1 MIGIFGGETL
11 EEIIS
16 SCEKVLSHSAK
27 LPPFYGYIF
36 GEAQESVLELV
47 AKTLASIRTGALLVA
62 ALLRRHV
69 PVPSVVLCDFAL
81 CFQKLQRHPQHCCR
95 QH

>member
-27 LPPFYGYIF
+27 LPPPLAVFLGKLK
-36 GEAQESVLELV
+36 SVLELV

-69 PVPSVVLCDFAL
+69 PVPSLVLCDFAL

>member
-27 LPPFYGYIF
+27 LPPFFSHIF
-36 GEAQESVLELV
+36 GEAKESVLELV
-47 AKTLASIRTGALLVA
+47 AKTLASIHTGALSVA

-69 PVPSVVLCDFAL
+69 PVPSLVLCDLAL

>member
-1 MIGIFGGETL
+1 MR
-11 EEIIS
+11 
-16 SCEKVLSHSAK
+16 K
-27 LPPFYGYIF
+27 LFQAVKKYFLIVQNSPPFSHIF